1 MLAAAYETGVIT
13 ALEQALPTGEQVAPR
28 LAHAT
33 PATRRQSLLT
43 LLFLGVVGLQR
54 TYDLRGYTG
63 EALARLSGRRR
74 AYGFWHIERFLSQV
88 ARAGGDET
96 LTEALARW
104 TARLWR
110 KEPSEPDQPPPV
122 FYLDGHK
129 KPVYSNHLIPR
140 GLIGRTG
147 KILGCRALLLLHD
160 AKGHPLFATTHRGDL
175 HLTKGASAFLSRY
188 EQATE
193 SGSLTRLIIDREGMA
208 AEFLATLV
216 AQGRTVVTILHAN
229 QYQGLSS
236 FTDVGA
242 FVPLCRDRAGV
253 VTREV
258 ASARFALPLPDHPDQ
273 SLSLAVALIRDWRTQ
288 VPLPSSEEP
297 SAEHERWDADLEG
310 TSLLWWKPGW
320 IAPPSPAAP
329 SEPKLIPIVTTTSS
343 CDPLELVQVYTHRWP
358 AQENNL
364 RDFLLSLGLDTNH
377 GYNKHPVE
385 NSEAAKRRA
394 ELERKLAKV
403 QRQAQAARE
412 QYERAYAHSRTLEK
426 RLKAARA
433 ETTRTLTERVQTWE
447 QQGVWEL
454 IQRERRE
461 AFQQEAAARLA
472 PLQQRKRK
480 AEDAIVAAFATCER
494 ACQHE
499 RDLLRQ
505 LEDLKASERAM
516 FALDHA
522 KDQTMT
528 VLKLALANLVMW
540 TRGRYFPDS
549 YAQATWHRLA
559 PFFRLPGRVV
569 WGTDTVTVELR
580 PFNDRRLTRDLVELC
595 QRVEAA
601 QSQLPDGRSVVLWV
615 ASSCHPRRS
624 APPCQAASSPA
635 HPPMLLPHA
644 DTAPR

>member
-1 MLAAAYETGVIT
+1 
-13 ALEQALPTGEQVAPR
+13 VAPR

-43 LLFLGVVGLQR
+43 LLFLGVVGLRR
-54 TYDLRGYTG
+54 TCDLRGYTG

-74 AYGFWHIERFLSQV
+74 AYGFWHTERFLSQV
-88 ARAGGDET
+88 ARAGGNET
-96 LTEALARW
+96 LTEALAAW

-110 KEPSEPDQPPPV
+110 EEPPESGQPPPA

-140 GLIGRTG
+140 GLIGRLG

-160 AKGHPLFATTHRGDL
+160 AKGHPLFTTTHRGDL
-175 HLTKGASAFLSRY
+175 HLTKGVSAFLERY
-188 EQATE
+188 EQAT
-193 SGSLTRLIIDREGMA
+193 GSSTLTRLIIDREGMA

-229 QYQGLSS
+229 QYQGLAS
-236 FTDVGA
+236 FTDVGD
-242 FVPLCRDRAGV
+242 FVPLCRDRAGAV
-253 VTREV
+253 MREV

-273 SLSLAVALIRDWRTQ
+273 SLPLAVALIRDWRTQ
-288 VPLPSSEEP
+288 VPLPSPPEQA
-297 SAEHERWDADLEG
+297 AEHERWDADLEG

-320 IAPPSPAAP
+320 IAPPAP
-329 SEPKLIPIVTTTSS
+329 TAPTEPKLIPIVTTASS
-343 CDPLELVQVYTHRWP
+343 CDPIELVQVYTRRWP

-377 GYNKHPVE
+377 GYTKHPVE
-385 NSEAAKRRA
+385 NSEVAKRRT

-412 QYERAYAHSRTLEK
+412 QHERAFARSRTLEK

-433 ETTRTLTERVQTWE
+433 EATRILTERLQAWE

-461 AFQQEAAARLA
+461 AFQHETAARLA

-480 AEDAIVAAFATCER
+480 AEDAIVAAFTACER
-494 ACQHE
+494 ACQQE

-505 LEDLKASERAM
+505 LEDLKVSERAM
-516 FALDHA
+516 FELDHA

-540 TRGRYFPDS
+540 TRDRYFPAT

-559 PFFRLPGRVV
+559 PFFRLPGRIV
-569 WGTDTVTVELR
+569 WGTNNVTVELR
-580 PFNDRRLTRDLVELC
+580 PFNDRRFTRDLVELC

-601 QSQLPDGRSVVLWV
+601 QPRLPDGRSVVLWV
-615 ASSCHPRRS
+615 ASSCHPRLS
-624 APPCQAASSPA
+624 APSCQATSSPA
-635 HPPMLLPHA
+635 HPPMILPRA

>member
-1 MLAAAYETGVIT
+1 LAAAHETGLIKT
-13 ALEQALPTGEQVAPR
+13 FDAALPLASPACPPR
-28 LAHAT
+28 LAHS
-33 PATRRQSLLT
+33 TRPSRERLLLT
-43 LLFLGVVGLQR
+43 LLFLNAVGLRR
-54 TYDLRGYTG
+54 TWELRSYTG
-63 EALARLSGRRR
+63 AGLALLSRRRR
-74 AYGFWHIERFLSQV
+74 AYSYRHTERFLSQV

-96 LTEALARW
+96 LTDALAAW
-104 TARLWR
+104 TARLWQE
-110 KEPSEPDQPPPV
+110 EPSEPGQLLPV

-129 KPVYSNHLIPR
+129 KPVYSDHLIPR

-175 HLTKGASAFLSRY
+175 HLTKGASAFLERY

-193 SGSLTRLIIDREGMA
+193 SSSLTRLIIDREGMA
-208 AEFLATLV
+208 AEFLAALV
-216 AQGRTVVTILHAN
+216 AQGRTVVTILHSN
-229 QYQGLSS
+229 QYQGLAS
-236 FTDVGA
+236 FTEVGD
-242 FVPLCRDRAGV
+242 FVPLCRDRAGT

-258 ASARFALPLPDHPDQ
+258 ASAHFALPLPDHPDQ
-273 SLSLAVALIRDWRTQ
+273 TLKLSVALIRDWRTR
-288 VPLPSSEEP
+288 VPSVPAKTESPDL
-297 SAEHERWDADLEG
+297 ERWDADLEG
-310 TSLLWWKPGW
+310 ECWLWWKTGW
-320 IAPPSPAAP
+320 VATPTPAAP
-329 SEPKLIPIVTTTSS
+329 TEPKFIPIVITAAA
-343 CDPLELVQVYTHRWP
+343 CDPVELVQVYTHRWP

-377 GYNKHPVE
+377 GYAKRPVE

-412 QYERAYAHSRTLEK
+412 RRAMAEERSRKLEK

-433 ETTRTLTERVQTWE
+433 EATRTLTERLQAWE

-461 AFQQEAAARLA
+461 AFQQEAAAKLA
-472 PLQQRKRK
+472 PLQERKRK

-494 ACQHE
+494 ACQQE

-505 LEDLKASERAM
+505 LEDLAASERTM
-516 FALDHA
+516 YELNHA

-540 TRGRYFPDS
+540 TRDTYFPAT

-559 PFFRLPGRVV
+559 PFFRLSGRIV
-569 WGTDTVTVELR
+569 WGSDTVRVELR
-580 PFNDRRLTRDLVELC
+580 PFNDRQLTRDL
-595 QRVEAA
+595 AA
-601 QSQLPDGRSVVLWV
+601 VCAQVNQISPHLPDGRSLHLHL
-615 ASSCHPRRS
+615 A
-624 APPCQAASSPA
+624 
-635 HPPMLLPHA
+635 
-644 DTAPR
+644 

>member
-1 MLAAAYETGVIT
+1 
-13 ALEQALPTGEQVAPR
+13 
-28 LAHAT
+28 
-33 PATRRQSLLT
+33 
-43 LLFLGVVGLQR
+43 
-54 TYDLRGYTG
+54 
-63 EALARLSGRRR
+63 LARLSGRRR
-74 AYGFWHIERFLSQV
+74 TYGFWHSERFLSQV

-96 LTEALARW
+96 LTDALAAW
-104 TARLWR
+104 TARLWWEEAP
-110 KEPSEPDQPPPV
+110 EPGHPPPA

-129 KPVYSNHLIPR
+129 KPVYSDHLIPR

-160 AKGHPLFATTHRGDL
+160 AAGHPLFATTHRGDL
-175 HLTKGASAFLSRY
+175 HLTKGAPTFLECY

-193 SGSLTRLIIDREGMA
+193 SSPLTRLIIDREGMA
-208 AEFLATLV
+208 AEFLAALV
-216 AQGRTVVTILHAN
+216 AQERTVVTILHAN
-229 QYQGLSS
+229 QYQGLAS
-236 FTDVGA
+236 FTDVGD
-242 FVPLCRDRAGV
+242 FVPLGRDRAGA

-258 ASARFALPLPDHPDQ
+258 ASARFSPPLPDHPDQ

-288 VPLPSSEEP
+288 APLPSSSEQT
-297 SAEHERWDADLEG
+297 AEHERWDADLEG
-310 TSLLWWKPGW
+310 ASLLWWKPGW

-329 SEPKLIPIVTTTSS
+329 TEPKLIPIVTTASS
-343 CDPLELVQVYTHRWP
+343 CDPIELVQVYTHRWP

-377 GYNKHPVE
+377 GYAKHLVE
-385 NSEAAKRRA
+385 NSEVAKRRA
-394 ELERKLAKV
+394 ELERKLSKV

-412 QYERAYAHSRTLEK
+412 HHERAFAHSHALEK

-433 ETTRTLTERVQTWE
+433 EATRMLTERIQAWE

-461 AFQQEAAARLA
+461 AFKQEAAAKLA

-480 AEDAIVAAFATCER
+480 AEDAIVAAFASCER

-516 FALDHA
+516 FELDHA

-540 TRGRYFPDS
+540 TRDTYFPAT
-549 YAQATWHRLA
+549 YAQATWHRLE
-559 PFFRLPGRVV
+559 PFFRLPGRIV
-569 WGTDTVTVELR
+569 WGTDLVIIELR
-580 PFNDRRLTRDLVELC
+580 PFNDRRLTRDLAELC

-601 QSQLPDGRSVVLWV
+601 QPRLPDGRRVVLWV
-615 ASSCHPRRS
+615 ACTSRPLES
-624 APPCQAASSPA
+624 AQPCQAA
-635 HPPMLLPHA
+635 
-644 DTAPR
+644 

>member
-1 MLAAAYETGVIT
+1 MAGDPSYLTT
-13 ALEQALPTGEQVAPR
+13 ASYTTGEQVAPR
-28 LAHAT
+28 LAHTT

-43 LLFLGVVGLQR
+43 LLFLGVVGLRR
-54 TYDLRGYTG
+54 TCDLRGYAG

-74 AYGFWHIERFLSQV
+74 AYGFWHTERFLSQV

-96 LTEALARW
+96 LTEALAAW

-110 KEPSEPDQPPPV
+110 EEPPEPGQAPPA

-129 KPVYSNHLIPR
+129 KPVYSDHLIPR

-175 HLTKGASAFLSRY
+175 HLTKGVPAFLECY

-193 SGSLTRLIIDREGMA
+193 SNTLTRLIIDREGMA
-208 AEFLATLV
+208 AEFLAALV

-229 QYQGLSS
+229 QYQGLAS
-236 FTDVGA
+236 FTEVGN
-242 FVPLCRDRAGV
+242 FVPLCRDRAGA

-288 VPLPSSEEP
+288 VPLPSPPEQGTK
-297 SAEHERWDADLEG
+297 HECWDADLEG
-310 TSLLWWKPGW
+310 ISLLWWKPGW
-320 IAPPSPAAP
+320 IAPPSLAAP
-329 SEPKLIPIVTTTSS
+329 TEPKLIPIVTTASS
-343 CDPLELVQVYTHRWP
+343 CDPIELVQVYTHRWP
-358 AQENNL
+358 AQENSL

-377 GYNKHPVE
+377 GYTKHPVE

-403 QRQAQAARE
+403 KRQAQAARE
-412 QYERAYAHSRTLEK
+412 QHERAYARSRTLEK

-433 ETTRTLTERVQTWE
+433 EATRILTERLQAWE

-461 AFQQEAAARLA
+461 AFQQETAAKLA

-480 AEDAIVAAFATCER
+480 AEDAIVAAFDACER
-494 ACQHE
+494 ACQKE

-505 LEDLKASERAM
+505 LEDLAKSERAM
-516 FALDHA
+516 FELDHA
-522 KDQTMT
+522 KDNVMS
-528 VLKLALANLVMW
+528 VLKLALVNLVMW
-540 TRGRYFPDS
+540 TRDRYFPTA
-549 YAQATWHRLA
+549 YAQAIWRRLA
-559 PFFRLPGRVV
+559 PFFRLPGRIE
-569 WGTDTVTVELR
+569 WGSDTVQVELR
-580 PFNDRRLTRDLVELC
+580 PFNDRRLRGDLAVLC

-601 QSQLPDGRSVVLWV
+601 QPRLPDGRRLLLRIAGTCCLTVV
-615 ASSCHPRRS
+615 
-624 APPCQAASSPA
+624 A
-635 HPPMLLPHA
+635 HPPESSLQFLS
-644 DTAPR
+644 